1 MMVHQAILTYYLK
14 TRASPIFTF
23 SIQHI
28 TELPT
33 SIQYVTYC
41 CRNRLLNVPL
51 DITWWCK
58 FQSVFLFCDTTFCKF
73 LYLRTN
79 QVVSS
84 TSSNNNNQRDN
95 QSVTNM
101 FQPFTSSRRYNPS
114 TYFQK
119 LILQVYSKLFFR
131 KIMIRNSYL
140 CF

>member
-51 DITWWCK
+51 LTLLGGVN
-58 FQSVFLFCDTTFCKF
+58 FSRFF
-73 LYLRTN
+73 Y
-79 QVVSS
+79 
-84 TSSNNNNQRDN
+84 
-95 QSVTNM
+95 SVT
-101 FQPFTSSRRYNPS
+101 QPSVNFY
-114 TYFQK
+114 
-119 LILQVYSKLFFR
+119 ILEQIK
-131 KIMIRNSYL
+131 
-140 CF
+140 